1 MRAVMVVAG
10 LAAAAALA
18 GCASEQPAEQ
28 QPTTSQAP
36 AQTTTSQAPAETT
49 TTSETPSGHGSLA
62 QCLDEHGVPAA
73 PGPAA
78 GPPPGVDAETWNRA
92 MQACATFAP
101 GPAG

>member
-1 MRAVMVVAG
+1 MMRAVMVVAG

-36 AQTTTSQAPAETT
+36 AQTTTSQAPAET

>member
-1 MRAVMVVAG
+1 MRAMMVVAG
-10 LAAAAALA
+10 LAATAALA

-36 AQTTTSQAPAETT
+36 AQTATSQAPAQT

-78 GPPPGVDAETWNRA
+78 GPPPGVDAETWNKA